1 MRGGAP
7 LLLALLASCE
17 ALGDYA
23 SARFLDLGDCV
34 KLSAGGGIGLT
45 VDAKATTYMSPG
57 LGFASYLYVVGWD
70 SRDVHGFWL
79 ASDVVNTPRLAYE
92 WFSEEYQETPPEA
105 FDEALFLGRLAL
117 TSMALPAERWIRHE
131 DVVTVEYFS
140 LFNFGDFARNQ
151 RATSFT
157 GFLLEEGQ
165 EAREPIRDVWTRSWF
180 EVGATAG
187 VVHARVGVNPLEFVD
202 FLLGLFGL
210 DPAGDDAVRLV
221 PASTRPDTRRG
232 KVPP

>member
-17 ALGDYA
+17 ALGEYA
-23 SARFLDLGDCV
+23 SARLLDLGDCV

-140 LFNFGDFARNQ
+140 LFNCGVTLYVAASD
-151 RATSFT
+151 
-157 GFLLEEGQ
+157 LI
-165 EAREPIRDVWTRSWF
+165 P
-180 EVGATAG
+180 EVNHHGGKSPFVSLSIFAG
-187 VVHARVGVNPLEFVD
+187 VAVF
-202 FLLGLFGL
+202 FLT
-210 DPAGDDAVRLV
+210 RLV
-221 PASTRPDTRRG
+221 LHEFLPH
-232 KVPP
+232 